1 MKKQNLLDSI
11 EDMHTYLCNKI
22 CAYVFE
28 NGKEIN
34 LHNKCFYKI
43 SNSEEFVEKIVLK
56 NIISKED
63 CVIVNYLA
71 GEGFEPIEMTP
82 YEDDIWTFSF
92 DEYVEII
99 NAIN

>member
-1 MKKQNLLDSI
+1 M
-11 EDMHTYLCNKI
+11 
-22 CAYVFE
+22 
-28 NGKEIN
+28 
-34 LHNKCFYKI
+34 
-43 SNSEEFVEKIVLK
+43 LK